1 MDIAIIGV
9 GKLGVK
15 VCEALSEGN
24 HAITLMDTN
33 VDLLDRLSQQ
43 YDVMT
48 VNDDGRDIGALQ
60 SVGIGNFDYVITA
73 SGSDET
79 NMIAGR
85 FAKAMGAKCVIA
97 RVRDPEYMKQYDF
110 VRGAM
115 GVDHLV
121 NPDYAITMEIYKY
134 LVDKYSLE
142 GGIFTSG
149 KISLIEF
156 DAKKKPELIGK
167 SMPEFRALYPNMLVA
182 AISKKGK
189 VIIPHGEDIIEEED
203 SIYLVGEK
211 TEIES
216 LNESVKEKRQSTDVQ
231 KVMIIGGGKTGF
243 YLAQKLA
250 DYGARVKLVEES
262 KERCQYLSTRVNNV
276 MIINGDGT
284 DIDLL
289 EEENLDD
296 MDAFVTATGIDEQ
309 NLLLALTAKQRGIED
324 VISKV
329 SREDYLSLIQNMG
342 VDMVLNPQDICA
354 AGIFSIVQGDKR
366 VISST
371 IIQGQ
376 AEIFEVVVN
385 KEMEMTGKELKDLK
399 LPSGVLIAAVY
410 REGEVFIPSGKTQ
423 IKDNDRLIIISLLTA
438 LPELEKLLRN
448 K

>member
-296 MDAFVTATGIDEQ
+296 TLDFIKT
-309 NLLLALTAKQRGIED
+309 KW
-324 VISKV
+324 
-329 SREDYLSLIQNMG
+329 
-342 VDMVLNPQDICA
+342 
-354 AGIFSIVQGDKR
+354 FDK
-366 VISST
+366 T
-371 IIQGQ
+371 PN
-376 AEIFEVVVN
+376 N
-385 KEMEMTGKELKDLK
+385 K
-399 LPSGVLIAAVY
+399 
-410 REGEVFIPSGKTQ
+410 
-423 IKDNDRLIIISLLTA
+423 
-438 LPELEKLLRN
+438 
-448 K
+448 